1 MHSPYGLE
9 IVERCEVCR
18 QREGRS
24 FCNLNEPAL
33 RAFDAVKFSTLY
45 PKGALLFVEGQP
57 ARGVYVL
64 CSGRVKLSASSG
76 DARVI
81 ITRIVR
87 AGEVLGLCAVLADA
101 PYEVTAETLEPC
113 QVNFVKR
120 EEFLRFLAAH
130 GEASLHVAQQLGSN
144 YRAALEQVRM
154 LGLSNSAAGK
164 LARFLLEVGADA
176 AHGAHGNGNGGGGN
190 GKAHGERMTLALTH
204 EEIGQLI
211 GASRETVTRLFSE
224 FKHEHFIEVKGTSLL
239 LNDRRA
245 LEALANY

>member
-1 MHSPYGLE
+1 MSALLE
-9 IVERCEVCR
+9 LEHVAKRFGQVE
-18 QREGRS
+18 
-24 FCNLNEPAL
+24 AL
-33 RAFDAVKFSTLY
+33 RDVSLH
-45 PKGALLFVEGQP
+45 
-57 ARGVYVL
+57 
-64 CSGRVKLSASSG
+64 
-76 DARVI
+76 
-81 ITRIVR
+81 VR
-87 AGEVLGLCAVLADA
+87 AGEVLGLCAALSDG

-113 QVNFVKR
+113 QVNFVRR
-120 EEFLRFLAAH
+120 EEFLRFLSAH
-130 GEASLHVAQQLGSN
+130 GEASLRVAQQLSSN

-176 AHGAHGNGNGGGGN
+176 GHGAHGNGSGN
-190 GKAHGERMTLALTH
+190 GNSKAHAERLTLALTH

-224 FKHEHFIEVKGTSLL
+224 FKHERFIEVRGTSLL